1 MTALEQNSDALT
13 SIEFDR
19 ALEFVR
25 MRDLKSGYTSTMT
38 EKQFKSDIAWKDSTA
53 DFKVVTEEVPVD
65 PMAVA
70 EKMSFKPDKVTHG
83 EWARL
88 TEDLTREE
96 AINLA
101 RRMTLR
107 LID

>member
-1 MTALEQNSDALT
+1 MKT
-13 SIEFDR
+13 
-19 ALEFVR
+19 
-25 MRDLKSGYTSTMT
+25 GYTSTMT
-38 EKQFKSDIAWKDSTA
+38 EKQFKSDIAWKDDIA
-53 DFKVVTEEVPVD
+53 DFKIVTEEVPVD
-65 PMAVA
+65 PIAVA
-70 EKMSFKPDKVTHG
+70 EKMAFKPDKVTHG